1 MRLLNKILS
10 LAASAAIM
18 LTGYST
24 PASAKTDTVSS
35 LEAVAGIQNTDVH
48 FVKIA
53 AGWYHSLALDSDGH
67 VWAWGD
73 GLSCPGVLATGR
85 CDRIYAPER
94 VKTDVRFIDIAH
106 TYNNSFGIDE
116 NGHL

>member
-24 PASAKTDTVSS
+24 PASAQTDPASS
-35 LEAVAGIQNTDVH
+35 SEAIAGIQNTDVH

-53 AGWYHSLALDSDGH
+53 AGWEHSAALDSQGH
-67 VWAWGD
+67 AWAW
-73 GLSCPGVLATGR
+73 
-85 CDRIYAPER
+85 
-94 VKTDVRFIDIAH
+94 
-106 TYNNSFGIDE
+106 GIDE
-116 NGHL
+116 NMRLGIKYNDDFKSTVPVRVNTDVKFSLS